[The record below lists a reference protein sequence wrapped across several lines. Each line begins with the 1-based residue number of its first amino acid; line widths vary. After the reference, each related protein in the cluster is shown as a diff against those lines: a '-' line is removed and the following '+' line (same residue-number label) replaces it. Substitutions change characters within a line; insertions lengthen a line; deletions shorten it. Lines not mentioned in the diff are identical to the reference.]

1 MSEAQI
7 PPWPGTP
14 HVPQEQFY
22 PLLRALAHWATTAE
36 ACRLWILNQG
46 QDAPLQ
52 ACRSCPEARL
62 IHQWYEAI
70 SASYAAS
77 ARFGPK
83 ITGEPRHFMGPIY
96 AVSALC
102 QFSLSA
108 IEHGA
113 MVLATGDPGAGASAA
128 QYAAKA
134 MMAIEWLRDRVAPSN
149 NPNRYGE

>member
-1 MSEAQI
+1 MSEALI
-7 PPWPGTP
+7 PPWPGTS

-36 ACRLWILNQG
+36 ACRVWILTQG

-62 IHQWYEAI
+62 INQWYEAI

-77 ARFGPK
+77 SRFGPQ
-83 ITGEPRHFMGPIY
+83 ITVELRHFMGPIY

-102 QFSLSA
+102 EYCLLA

-113 MVLATGDPGAGASAA
+113 LVLATGDPGHGAGAA
-128 QYAAKA
+128 QHAAKA
-134 MMAIEWLRDRVAPSN
+134 MTAVEWLRERSS
-149 NPNRYGE
+149 